1 MNRVYYHTTALC
13 PECKA
18 KIPADVINRDSEEG
32 VYLEKVCPRHGLSR
46 VLISSDVK
54 WYEDSVHYVKPGQEP
69 LKLNVEI
76 FKGCPD
82 SCGLCSQHRQHT
94 CLPVIEITNQCQL
107 NCPICLKNDTQ
118 PYSLTVREFSGIIDN
133 LLATEGKMDV
143 INISG
148 GEPTLH
154 PRLEAMIDIALA
166 KGVSQVSVSTNGL
179 RLLADKKIRDIFKRT
194 ETIVALQFDG
204 FSPAIYA
211 SLRGTDL
218 SKQKMALIEILEA
231 EGIHYS
237 LVATAA
243 RGINDAEIPHIADFF
258 FQSKALSLMFQPIT
272 FSGNAEGLDAKN
284 LRLTIPC
291 IVHQLERSP
300 YIKKGDFNPVPCSH
314 YSCFAISFYLQLEG
328 NEYTNLKSFLGEE
341 NCIAIC
347 TNKALPGLDSEGF
360 SIIRDRI
367 YQMWS
372 AADSSNLDERILAR
386 IKNILRS
393 IDTGHLS
400 SRQKLALGAEH
411 MKAIFIHHFMDMHT
425 MDLER
430 LVKCC
435 NPYPRTGDRLIPM
448 CAENV
453 FFASGGQKPFREKVS
468 GLPKAFG

>member
-1 MNRVYYHTTALC
+1 MNKVYSHTTALC
-13 PECKA
+13 PECRE
-18 KIPADVINRDSEEG
+18 KIPADVINRDGEEG

-46 VLISSDVK
+46 ALVSSDVK
-54 WYEDSVHYVKPGQEP
+54 WYEDSLHYVKPGQEP
-69 LKLNVEI
+69 LKRNVEI
-76 FKGCPD
+76 FNGCPG
-82 SCGLCSQHRQHT
+82 SCGLCSHHLQHT
-94 CLPVIEITNQCQL
+94 CLPVIEITNRCQL
-107 NCPICLKNDTQ
+107 HCPICLKNETP
-118 PYSLTVREFSGIIDN
+118 PYSLTVREFAGIIAN

-179 RLLADKKIRDIFKRT
+179 RLLADKKIRDMFKRT
-194 ETIVALQFDG
+194 ETIAALQFDG
-204 FSPAIYA
+204 FSPAVYK

-218 SKQKMALIEILEA
+218 SKQKMELIEILEA
-231 EGIHYS
+231 EDIHYS
-237 LVATAA
+237 LVTSAA
-243 RGINDAEIPHIADFF
+243 RGINDAEITRIADFF

-272 FSGNAEGLDAKN
+272 FTGSAQRLDPKK

-291 IVHQLERSP
+291 IVHELERSP

-314 YSCFAISFYLQLEG
+314 YSCFAISYYLQLED
-328 NEYTNLKSFLGEE
+328 NEYTGLKSFLGEE

-360 SIIRDRI
+360 SVIRDRI
-367 YQMWS
+367 YEMWS

-386 IKNILRS
+386 IKNILRTL
-393 IDTGHLS
+393 DTGNLS
-400 SRQKLALGAEH
+400 GRQKLALGAKH
-411 MKAIFIHHFMDMHT
+411 MKAIFIHHFMDVHT
-425 MDLER
+425 MDLAR

-453 FFASGGQKPFREKVS
+453 FSRYRR
-468 GLPKAFG
+468 